1 MKFVNP
7 LPFVSDMARSKQF
20 YSEVM
25 GLRILEDH
33 GDFVRFDI
41 GFALHD
47 GKSLRQTV
55 FGNASDVD
63 RPYGRLN
70 LILCFEIEDIDSAFE
85 RIAEKVELIHEV
97 RRESWG
103 QRVFRFF
110 DPDRHIVE
118 IGEPQ

>member
-7 LPFVSDMARSKQF
+7 LPFVNDMDRSKQF

-25 GLRILEDH
+25 DLRILEDH
-33 GDFVRFDI
+33 GDFVRFET
-41 GFALHD
+41 GFALHA
-47 GKSLRQTV
+47 GKSLHQTV
-55 FGNASDVD
+55 FGNAPDVD

-70 LILCFEIEDIDSAFE
+70 LVLYFEVEDIDSTFE

>member
-1 MKFVNP
+1 M
-7 LPFVSDMARSKQF
+7 D
-20 YSEVM
+20 
-25 GLRILEDH
+25 LRILEDH
-33 GDFVRFDI
+33 GDFVQFET
-41 GFALHD
+41 GFALHA
-47 GKSLRQTV
+47 GKSLHQTV
-55 FGNASDVD
+55 FGNAPDVD

-70 LILCFEIEDIDSAFE
+70 LVLYFEVEDIDSTFE